1 MGKQIN
7 VAWMYPDILNL
18 HGERGNAQALKHV
31 ADLLNVKM
39 EIDRIDDIEAKID
52 FNKYD
57 ILLFNC
63 GELKVVPTMIK
74 YLKPQLKEF
83 KKYVSQDKI
92 VFSSG
97 TTSAF
102 LGNEI
107 IFQNGNAESGLGIL
121 NAEFKER
128 DTVIGDDIYF
138 ELDDGMEITGSQIQM
153 VDIDLDGKEKPFGTI
168 KYGYGNNGGK
178 YEGGYKHNVFFT
190 NCLAPILV
198 KNPWLAEKLIRIVC
212 KQKQIKVTEDSPSY
226 ELEKNSLQVTKQFIN
241 NKVENQ

>member
-1 MGKQIN
+1 MENQIN

-31 ADLLNVKM
+31 ADMLGVKI

-52 FNKYD
+52 FEKYD

-63 GELKVVPTMIK
+63 GELKVVPTLIEF
-74 YLKPQLKEF
+74 LKPQLKEL
-83 KKYVSQDKI
+83 KKFLKRDKI
-92 VFSSG
+92 IFSSG

-107 IFQNGNAESGLGIL
+107 FFQNGNIESGLGLI

-128 DTVIGDDIYF
+128 TTVIGDDIYF
-138 ELDDGMEITGSQIQM
+138 ELDDGTEIVGSQIQM
-153 VDIDLDGKEKPFGTI
+153 VDSVLNENEKPLGTVH
-168 KYGYGNNGGK
+168 YGYGNNGGK
-178 YEGGYKHNVFFT
+178 DEGCRKNNLFYT

-198 KNPWLAEKLIRIVC
+198 KNPWLAEQLIRIIC
-212 KQKQIKVTEDSPSY
+212 NQKQIKVTEESPEY
-226 ELEKNSLQVTKQFIN
+226 ELEKKSLKVTKDFIN
-241 NKVENQ
+241 KKCSAN